1 MDYKLRFLKDKII
14 FKLAILIAI
23 EVLLVVG
30 SFGISTYIESQ
41 STAIGNT
48 INLAGKNR
56 YLTANLL
63 LQFEKVNDGSAQ
75 VDSLRNASDALNENI
90 SFLRSGGN
98 VSPSSSSSSSDNIFL
113 TPLSSKYFGKW
124 NEINENRIALNLYVG
139 LLEQWDNTSGAS
151 TDNGRA
157 NEPQLTSSSSF
168 TTPTEIFNDMTSIE
182 STASQLIASSD
193 DLTGQLGEDDR
204 MTSQN
209 LVSMQT
215 IFIIAIILV
224 GGIILYVMKRLLQP
238 LDLIIEATKEVRK
251 GNLSIAPI
259 ANCNRK
265 DEIGI
270 LAASFNSMIN
280 QLAEY
285 NRMQKQFISI
295 ASHELRTPLQP
306 ILGLSDVLR
315 FSVRNN
321 EEARQLADKI
331 FYNAKRLRSI
341 IDNVLEA
348 TRIEKQL
355 TSLNKEKVD
364 AYDLLQYVIKDA
376 RYQVSTSNKN
386 IRLELFM
393 EDKHNNNG
401 RSDIVEDDLAKAIFV
416 DADRARLTQVFTNL
430 LNNAIKF
437 TTEGVI
443 SITLKQQS
451 DTNGVVLLIKDT
463 GTGIPSERFPRLF
476 ARFGT
481 ESVTGT
487 GLGLFISKSIV
498 EAHGGTIWGQNNEDG
513 IGATF
518 GFTLP
523 SLSEEERSKNKTA
536 KDGRRDDTNERLD
549 NNSEQPNSIDPD

>member
-1 MDYKLRFLKDKII
+1 MRYNSHFVKNKII
-14 FKLAILIAI
+14 LKLGLLIAI
-23 EVLLVVG
+23 EVLLVVS

-48 INLAGKNR
+48 INIAGKNR
-56 YLTANLL
+56 YLTANFLL
-63 LQFEKVNDGSAQ
+63 EFEKVNDGSAQ
-75 VDSLRNASDALNENI
+75 IDSLRNASDALNENI
-90 SFLRSGGN
+90 SFLRSGGD
-98 VSPSSSSSSSDNIFL
+98 VTPSSSPSSLDNIFL
-113 TPLSSKYFGKW
+113 KPLSAKYLDKW
-124 NEINENRIALNLYVG
+124 YEINENRIALDKYVV
-139 LLEQWDNTSGAS
+139 LLGQDDDTSTTTAAS
-151 TDNGRA
+151 TA
-157 NEPQLTSSSSF
+157 NDLTTEPQIASAPREKILSDTRG
-168 TTPTEIFNDMTSIE
+168 IE
-182 STASQLIASSD
+182 TTASQLIASSD
-193 DLTGQLGEDDR
+193 DLTHQLGEDDR
-204 MTSQN
+204 MNSQN
-209 LVSMQT
+209 MVSMQT
-215 IFIIAIILV
+215 IFIIASILV
-224 GGIILYVMKRLLQP
+224 GCAILYVMKKLLQP
-238 LDLIIEATKEVRK
+238 LSLIIEATKEVKK

-259 ANCNRK
+259 AHCNGG

-270 LAASFNSMIN
+270 LATSFNSMIK
-280 QLAEY
+280 QLDEY

-315 FSVRNN
+315 SSVGNN
-321 EEARQLADKI
+321 REAQQLADKI
-331 FYNAKRLRSI
+331 FYNAKRLQSL
-341 IDNVLEA
+341 IDNVLDA

-523 SLSEEERSKNKTA
+523 SLSEEERAKTKLA
-536 KDGRRDDTNERLD
+536 RGGV
-549 NNSEQPNSIDPD
+549 

>member
-98 VSPSSSSSSSDNIFL
+98 VSPSSPSSSSDNIFL

-139 LLEQWDNTSGAS
+139 LLEQRDNTSGAS
-151 TDNGRA
+151 TDNGRT

-204 MTSQN
+204 MNSQN

-238 LDLIIEATKEVRK
+238 LSLIIEATKEVKK

-259 ANCNRK
+259 ARSNGG

-270 LAASFNSMIN
+270 LATSFNSMIK
-280 QLAEY
+280 QLDEY
-285 NRMQKQFISI
+285 NQMQKQFISI

-315 FSVRNN
+315 SSVGDND
-321 EEARQLADKI
+321 EARQLADKI

-355 TSLNKEKVD
+355 TTLNKERVD
-364 AYDLLQYVIKDA
+364 VNDLLEYVIKDA

-386 IRLELFM
+386 IRLELFI
-393 EDKHNNNG
+393 DGNHNSDD
-401 RSDIVEDDLAKAIFV
+401 RSDIAKDDDVPNAIFI

-451 DTNGVVLLIKDT
+451 HTKRVVLLIKDT
-463 GTGIPSERFPRLF
+463 GSGIPSERFARLF
-476 ARFGT
+476 AKFGT

-523 SLSEEERSKNKTA
+523 SLSEEERAKTKLA
-536 KDGRRDDTNERLD
+536 RGGVREDIN
-549 NNSEQPNSIDPD
+549 

>member
-1 MDYKLRFLKDKII
+1 MRYNLHFVKNKII
-14 FKLAILIAI
+14 LKLGILIAI

-30 SFGISTYIESQ
+30 SFGVSTYIESQ

-56 YLTANLL
+56 YLTSNLL

-75 VDSLRNASDALNENI
+75 IESLRNASDALDENI

-98 VSPSSSSSSSDNIFL
+98 VSPSSSSSSSSDNIFL

-124 NEINENRIALNLYVG
+124 NEINENRIALNLYAE
-139 LLEQWDNTSGAS
+139 LLGQPDNTNVAS
-151 TDNGRA
+151 TGNGRTS
-157 NEPQLTSSSSF
+157 EPQLTSSS
-168 TTPTEIFNDMTSIE
+168 TTPTEFFNDMTSIQ

-193 DLTGQLGEDDR
+193 DLTRQLGEDDR
-204 MTSQN
+204 TNSQN
-209 LVSMQT
+209 LVFMQT

-259 ANCNRK
+259 ANCNGK

-315 FSVRNN
+315 SSVGDND
-321 EEARQLADKI
+321 EARQLADKI

-355 TSLNKEKVD
+355 TTLNKERVD
-364 AYDLLQYVIKDA
+364 VNDLLEYVIKDA

-386 IRLELFM
+386 IRLELFI
-393 EDKHNNNG
+393 DGNYNSDD
-401 RSDIVEDDLAKAIFV
+401 RSDIAEDNVPNAIFI

-451 DTNGVVLLIKDT
+451 DTKRVVLLIKDT
-463 GTGIPSERFPRLF
+463 GAGIPSERFARLF
-476 ARFGT
+476 AKFGT

-523 SLSEEERSKNKTA
+523 SISEEERAKT
-536 KDGRRDDTNERLD
+536 KLTRVGKR
-549 NNSEQPNSIDPD
+549 

>member
-1 MDYKLRFLKDKII
+1 MRYKAGFLKDRII
-14 FKLAILIAI
+14 FKLAILIGI

-56 YLTANLL
+56 YLTSNLL

-75 VDSLRNASDALNENI
+75 IESLRNASDALDENI

-98 VSPSSSSSSSDNIFL
+98 VSPSSFSPSASSDDIFL

-124 NEINENRIALNLYVG
+124 NEINENRIALNLYAG
-139 LLEQWDNTSGAS
+139 LLGQSDNTNGAS
-151 TDNGRA
+151 SANGSTS
-157 NEPQLTSSSSF
+157 EPQPTSSF
-168 TTPTEIFNDMTSIE
+168 ITPTEFFNDMTSIE

-193 DLTGQLGEDDR
+193 DLTHQLSEDDR
-204 MTSQN
+204 MNSQN

-224 GGIILYVMKRLLQP
+224 GSIILYVMKRLLQP

-259 ANCNRK
+259 ANCNGR

-315 FSVRNN
+315 SRVGDN

-331 FYNAKRLRSI
+331 FYNAKRLQSI

-355 TSLNKEKVD
+355 TSLNKERVD
-364 AYDLLQYVIKDA
+364 VNDLLDYVIKDA

-386 IRLELFM
+386 IRLELFI
-393 EDKHNNNG
+393 DGDHNRDD
-401 RSDIVEDDLAKAIFV
+401 RSDIAEDDVPKAIFI
-416 DADRARLTQVFTNL
+416 DADRARITQVFTNL

-437 TTEGVI
+437 TAEGVI
-443 SITLKQQS
+443 SITLKQQT
-451 DTNGVVLLIKDT
+451 DTKRVVLLIKDT
-463 GTGIPSERFPRLF
+463 GAGIPSERFARLF

-523 SLSEEERSKNKTA
+523 SISEEERAKTKLA
-536 KDGRRDDTNERLD
+536 RVGKR
-549 NNSEQPNSIDPD
+549 

>member
-23 EVLLVVG
+23 EVLLVVV

-113 TPLSSKYFGKW
+113 APLSSKYFGKW
-124 NEINENRIALNLYVG
+124 NKINENRIALNLYAG
-139 LLEQWDNTSGAS
+139 LLGQRDNTSGAS
-151 TDNGRA
+151 TGNDRT

-168 TTPTEIFNDMTSIE
+168 TPREILNDMTSIE
-182 STASQLIASSD
+182 NTASQLIASSD
-193 DLTGQLGEDDR
+193 DLTSQLSEDDR
-204 MTSQN
+204 INSQN

-259 ANCNRK
+259 ANCNGK

-306 ILGLSDVLR
+306 ILGLSYVLR
-315 FSVRNN
+315 SSVGDN

-364 AYDLLQYVIKDA
+364 VYDLLQYVIKDA

-386 IRLELFM
+386 IRLKLFM

-451 DTNGVVLLIKDT
+451 DTKGVVLLIKDT
-463 GTGIPSERFPRLF
+463 GTGIPSECFPRLF

>member
-113 TPLSSKYFGKW
+113 APLSSKYFGKW
-124 NEINENRIALNLYVG
+124 NKINENRIALNLYAG
-139 LLEQWDNTSGAS
+139 LLGQRDNTSGAS
-151 TDNGRA
+151 TGNDRT

-168 TTPTEIFNDMTSIE
+168 TPREILNDMTSIE
-182 STASQLIASSD
+182 NTASQLIASSD
-193 DLTGQLGEDDR
+193 DLTSQLSEDDR
-204 MTSQN
+204 INSQN

-259 ANCNRK
+259 ANCNGK

-315 FSVRNN
+315 SSVGNN

-386 IRLELFM
+386 IRFKLFM

-401 RSDIVEDDLAKAIFV
+401 RSDIVKDDLAKAIFV

-451 DTNGVVLLIKDT
+451 DTKGVVLLIKDT
-463 GTGIPSERFPRLF
+463 GTGIPSECFPRLF

>member
-1 MDYKLRFLKDKII
+1 
-14 FKLAILIAI
+14 
-23 EVLLVVG
+23 G

-139 LLEQWDNTSGAS
+139 LLEQRDNTSGAS
-151 TDNGRA
+151 TDNGRT

-204 MTSQN
+204 MNSQN

-259 ANCNRK
+259 ANCNGK

-285 NRMQKQFISI
+285 NRMQKQYISI

-315 FSVRNN
+315 FSVGNN

-451 DTNGVVLLIKDT
+451 DSKGVVLLIKDT

-476 ARFGT
+476 AKFGT

-523 SLSEEERSKNKTA
+523 SLSEEERAKTKLA
-536 KDGRRDDTNERLD
+536 RGGVREDIN
-549 NNSEQPNSIDPD
+549 

>member
-1 MDYKLRFLKDKII
+1 MDYKLRFLKNKII

-113 TPLSSKYFGKW
+113 APLSSKYFGKW
-124 NEINENRIALNLYVG
+124 NKINENRIALNLYAG
-139 LLEQWDNTSGAS
+139 LLGQRDNTSGAS
-151 TDNGRA
+151 TGNDRT

-168 TTPTEIFNDMTSIE
+168 TPREILNDMTSIE
-182 STASQLIASSD
+182 NTASQLIASSD
-193 DLTGQLGEDDR
+193 DLTSQLSEDDR
-204 MTSQN
+204 INSQN

-259 ANCNRK
+259 ANCNGK

-315 FSVRNN
+315 SSVGNN

-386 IRLELFM
+386 IRFKLFM

-401 RSDIVEDDLAKAIFV
+401 RSDIVKDDLAKAIFV

-451 DTNGVVLLIKDT
+451 DTKGVVLLIKDT
-463 GTGIPSERFPRLF
+463 GTGIPSECFPRLF

>member
-1 MDYKLRFLKDKII
+1 MRYKTGFLKDRII

-30 SFGISTYIESQ
+30 SFGVSTYIESQ

-56 YLTANLL
+56 YLTSNLL
-63 LQFEKVNDGSAQ
+63 LRFEKVNDGSAQ
-75 VDSLRNASDALNENI
+75 IESLRNASDALDENI

-98 VSPSSSSSSSDNIFL
+98 VSPSSSSSSSSDNIFL

-124 NEINENRIALNLYVG
+124 NEINENRIALNLYAE
-139 LLEQWDNTSGAS
+139 LLGQPDNTNVAS
-151 TDNGRA
+151 TGNGRTS
-157 NEPQLTSSSSF
+157 EPQLTSSS
-168 TTPTEIFNDMTSIE
+168 TTPTEFFNDMTSIQ

-193 DLTGQLGEDDR
+193 DLTRQLGEDDR
-204 MTSQN
+204 TNSQN
-209 LVSMQT
+209 LVFMQT

-259 ANCNRK
+259 ANCNGK

-315 FSVRNN
+315 SSVGDND
-321 EEARQLADKI
+321 EARQLADKI

-355 TSLNKEKVD
+355 TTLNKERVD
-364 AYDLLQYVIKDA
+364 VNDLLEYVIKDA

-386 IRLELFM
+386 IRLELFI
-393 EDKHNNNG
+393 DGNYNSDD
-401 RSDIVEDDLAKAIFV
+401 RSDIAEDNVPNAIFI

-451 DTNGVVLLIKDT
+451 DTKRVVLLIKDT
-463 GTGIPSERFPRLF
+463 GAGIPSERFARLF
-476 ARFGT
+476 AKFGT

-523 SLSEEERSKNKTA
+523 SISEEERAKT
-536 KDGRRDDTNERLD
+536 KLTRVGKR
-549 NNSEQPNSIDPD
+549 

>member
-1 MDYKLRFLKDKII
+1 MRYNLRFHKDTII

-56 YLTANLL
+56 YLTSNVL
-63 LQFEKVNDGSAQ
+63 LQFEKVNDGSAK

-98 VSPSSSSSSSDNIFL
+98 VNPSSSSSYSSDNIFL
-113 TPLSSKYFGKW
+113 TPLSTKYFGRW

-139 LLEQWDNTSGAS
+139 LLGQQDNTKGAS
-151 TDNGRA
+151 TGNGRT
-157 NEPQLTSSSSF
+157 NEPQLTSSSSL

-182 STASQLIASSD
+182 NTASQLIASSD
-193 DLTGQLGEDDR
+193 DLTRQLSEDDR
-204 MTSQN
+204 MNSQN

-238 LDLIIEATKEVRK
+238 LDVIIEATKEVRK

-259 ANCNRK
+259 ANCNGK

-280 QLAEY
+280 QLADY

-315 FSVRNN
+315 SSVGDNR
-321 EEARQLADKI
+321 EAQQLADKI
-331 FYNAKRLRSI
+331 FYNAKRLRCI

-355 TSLNKEKVD
+355 TSLNKERID
-364 AYDLLQYVIKDA
+364 AYDLLEYVIKDA
-376 RYQVSTSNKN
+376 HYQVSTSNKN
-386 IRLELFM
+386 IRLELLI
-393 EDKHNNNG
+393 DDDHNTDG
-401 RSDIVEDDLAKAIFV
+401 RSDIAEDDQARAIFV
-416 DADRARLTQVFTNL
+416 NADRARITQVFTNL

-437 TTEGVI
+437 TREGVI

-451 DTNGVVLLIKDT
+451 DTKGVVLLIKDT
-463 GTGIPSERFPRLF
+463 GTGIPSEHLPRLF

-481 ESVTGT
+481 ESRTGT

-498 EAHGGTIWGQNNEDG
+498 EAHGGKIWGQNNEDG

-523 SLSEEERSKNKTA
+523 SLSEEERA
-536 KDGRRDDTNERLD
+536 KQN
-549 NNSEQPNSIDPD
+549 

>member
-98 VSPSSSSSSSDNIFL
+98 VSPSSSSSSSDNMFL
-113 TPLSSKYFGKW
+113 APLSSKYFGKW
-124 NEINENRIALNLYVG
+124 NKINENRIALNLYAG
-139 LLEQWDNTSGAS
+139 LLGQRDNTSGAS
-151 TDNGRA
+151 TGNDRT

-168 TTPTEIFNDMTSIE
+168 TPREILNDMTSIE
-182 STASQLIASSD
+182 NTASQLIASSD
-193 DLTGQLGEDDR
+193 DLTSQLSEDDR
-204 MTSQN
+204 INSQN

-259 ANCNRK
+259 ANCNGK

-306 ILGLSDVLR
+306 IVGLSDVLR
-315 FSVRNN
+315 SSVGDN
-321 EEARQLADKI
+321 EESRQLADKI

-355 TSLNKEKVD
+355 TSLNKERVD
-364 AYDLLQYVIKDA
+364 VNDLLGYVIKDA
-376 RYQVSTSNKN
+376 HYQVNTSNKN
-386 IRLELFM
+386 IRLELFI
-393 EDKHNNNG
+393 DGNHNSDD
-401 RSDIVEDDLAKAIFV
+401 RSDIAKDDDVPNAIFI

-451 DTNGVVLLIKDT
+451 DTKRVVLLIKDT
-463 GTGIPSERFPRLF
+463 GSGIPSERFARLF

-498 EAHGGTIWGQNNEDG
+498 EAHGGKIWGQNNEDG

-523 SLSEEERSKNKTA
+523 SLSEEERAKTKLA
-536 KDGRRDDTNERLD
+536 RGGVKEDIN
-549 NNSEQPNSIDPD
+549 

>member
-1 MDYKLRFLKDKII
+1 MDYKLRFLKDRII

-75 VDSLRNASDALNENI
+75 VDSLRNASDALDENI

-98 VSPSSSSSSSDNIFL
+98 VSPSSSSSSSDNILL

-139 LLEQWDNTSGAS
+139 LLEQRDNTSGAS
-151 TDNGRA
+151 TDNGRT

-204 MTSQN
+204 MNSQN

-259 ANCNRK
+259 ANCNGK

-315 FSVRNN
+315 FSVGNN

-476 ARFGT
+476 AKFGT

-523 SLSEEERSKNKTA
+523 SLSEEERA
-536 KDGRRDDTNERLD
+536 KAKLARGGVREDIN
-549 NNSEQPNSIDPD
+549 

>member
-1 MDYKLRFLKDKII
+1 MHYNFGFLKDRII

-56 YLTANLL
+56 YLTSNLL

-75 VDSLRNASDALNENI
+75 FDSLRNASDALNENI

-113 TPLSSKYFGKW
+113 TPLSTKYFGKW

-139 LLEQWDNTSGAS
+139 LLGQPDNTQGAS
-151 TDNGRA
+151 TGNGRT
-157 NEPQLTSSSSF
+157 NEPQLSSPSSL
-168 TTPTEIFNDMTSIE
+168 TTPTEIFNDMSSIE

-193 DLTGQLGEDDR
+193 DLTHQLSEDDR
-204 MTSQN
+204 MNSQN

-224 GGIILYVMKRLLQP
+224 GSIILYVMKRLLQP

-259 ANCNRK
+259 ANCNGK

-280 QLAEY
+280 QLADY

-295 ASHELRTPLQP
+295 SSHELRTPLQP

-315 FSVRNN
+315 FSVGNN

-341 IDNVLEA
+341 IDNVLE
-348 TRIEKQL
+348 
-355 TSLNKEKVD
+355 
-364 AYDLLQYVIKDA
+364 
-376 RYQVSTSNKN
+376 
-386 IRLELFM
+386 
-393 EDKHNNNG
+393 
-401 RSDIVEDDLAKAIFV
+401 
-416 DADRARLTQVFTNL
+416 
-430 LNNAIKF
+430 
-437 TTEGVI
+437 
-443 SITLKQQS
+443 
-451 DTNGVVLLIKDT
+451 
-463 GTGIPSERFPRLF
+463 
-476 ARFGT
+476 
-481 ESVTGT
+481 
-487 GLGLFISKSIV
+487 
-498 EAHGGTIWGQNNEDG
+498 
-513 IGATF
+513 
-518 GFTLP
+518 
-523 SLSEEERSKNKTA
+523 
-536 KDGRRDDTNERLD
+536 
-549 NNSEQPNSIDPD
+549 

>member
-113 TPLSSKYFGKW
+113 APLSSKYFGKW
-124 NEINENRIALNLYVG
+124 NKINENRIALNLYAG
-139 LLEQWDNTSGAS
+139 LLGQRDNTSGAS
-151 TDNGRA
+151 TGNDRT

-168 TTPTEIFNDMTSIE
+168 TPREILNDMTSIE
-182 STASQLIASSD
+182 NTASQLIASSD
-193 DLTGQLGEDDR
+193 DLTSQLSEDDR
-204 MTSQN
+204 INSQN

-259 ANCNRK
+259 ANCNGK

-315 FSVRNN
+315 FSVGNN

-386 IRLELFM
+386 IRLKLFM

-451 DTNGVVLLIKDT
+451 DTNGVVLLIKDA

-476 ARFGT
+476 AKFGT

-523 SLSEEERSKNKTA
+523 SLSEEERAKTKLA
-536 KDGRRDDTNERLD
+536 RGGVREDIN
-549 NNSEQPNSIDPD
+549 

>member
-1 MDYKLRFLKDKII
+1 MRYKTGFLKDRII

-30 SFGISTYIESQ
+30 SFGVSTYIESQ

-56 YLTANLL
+56 YLTSNLL

-75 VDSLRNASDALNENI
+75 IESLRNASDALDENI

-98 VSPSSSSSSSDNIFL
+98 VSPSSSSSSSSDNIFL

-124 NEINENRIALNLYVG
+124 NEINENRIALNLYAE
-139 LLEQWDNTSGAS
+139 LLGQPDNTNVAS
-151 TDNGRA
+151 TGNGRTS
-157 NEPQLTSSSSF
+157 EPQLTSSS
-168 TTPTEIFNDMTSIE
+168 TTPTEFFNDMTSIQ

-193 DLTGQLGEDDR
+193 DLTRQLGEDDR
-204 MTSQN
+204 TNSQN
-209 LVSMQT
+209 LVFMQT

-259 ANCNRK
+259 ANCNGK

-315 FSVRNN
+315 SSVGDND
-321 EEARQLADKI
+321 EARQLADKI

-355 TSLNKEKVD
+355 TTLNKERVD
-364 AYDLLQYVIKDA
+364 VNDLLEYVIKDA

-386 IRLELFM
+386 IRLELFI
-393 EDKHNNNG
+393 DGNYNSDD
-401 RSDIVEDDLAKAIFV
+401 RSDIAEDNVPNAIFI

-451 DTNGVVLLIKDT
+451 DTKRVVLLIKDT
-463 GTGIPSERFPRLF
+463 GAGIPSERFARLF
-476 ARFGT
+476 AKFGT
-481 ESVTGT
+481 ESETGT

-523 SLSEEERSKNKTA
+523 SISEEERAKT
-536 KDGRRDDTNERLD
+536 KLTRVGKR
-549 NNSEQPNSIDPD
+549 

>member
-1 MDYKLRFLKDKII
+1 MDYKLRLLKDKII

-63 LQFEKVNDGSAQ
+63 LQFEKVNGGSAQ

-139 LLEQWDNTSGAS
+139 LLEQRDNTSGAS
-151 TDNGRA
+151 TDNGRT

-168 TTPTEIFNDMTSIE
+168 TSPTEIFNDMTSIE

-204 MTSQN
+204 MNSQN
-209 LVSMQT
+209 LISMQT

-259 ANCNRK
+259 ANCNGK

-315 FSVRNN
+315 SSVGNN

-386 IRLELFM
+386 IRFKLFM

-401 RSDIVEDDLAKAIFV
+401 RSDIVKDDLTKAIFV

-437 TTEGVI
+437 TREGVI
-443 SITLKQQS
+443 SITLIQQS

-498 EAHGGTIWGQNNEDG
+498 EAHGGTIWAQNNEDG

-523 SLSEEERSKNKTA
+523 SLSEEERAKTKLA
-536 KDGRRDDTNERLD
+536 RGGVREDIN
-549 NNSEQPNSIDPD
+549 

>member
-139 LLEQWDNTSGAS
+139 LLEQRDNTSGAS
-151 TDNGRA
+151 TDNGRT

-204 MTSQN
+204 MNSQN

-259 ANCNRK
+259 ANCNGK

-315 FSVRNN
+315 SSVGDN

-331 FYNAKRLRSI
+331 FYNAK
-341 IDNVLEA
+341 
-348 TRIEKQL
+348 
-355 TSLNKEKVD
+355 KV
-364 AYDLLQYVIKDA
+364 AVYN
-376 RYQVSTSNKN
+376 R
-386 IRLELFM
+386 
-393 EDKHNNNG
+393 
-401 RSDIVEDDLAKAIFV
+401 
-416 DADRARLTQVFTNL
+416 
-430 LNNAIKF
+430 
-437 TTEGVI
+437 
-443 SITLKQQS
+443 
-451 DTNGVVLLIKDT
+451 
-463 GTGIPSERFPRLF
+463 
-476 ARFGT
+476 
-481 ESVTGT
+481 
-487 GLGLFISKSIV
+487 
-498 EAHGGTIWGQNNEDG
+498 
-513 IGATF
+513 
-518 GFTLP
+518 
-523 SLSEEERSKNKTA
+523 
-536 KDGRRDDTNERLD
+536 
-549 NNSEQPNSIDPD
+549 

>member
-113 TPLSSKYFGKW
+113 APLSSKYFGKW
-124 NEINENRIALNLYVG
+124 NKINENRIALNLYAG
-139 LLEQWDNTSGAS
+139 LLGQRDNTSGAS
-151 TDNGRA
+151 TGNDRT

-168 TTPTEIFNDMTSIE
+168 TPREILNDMTSIE
-182 STASQLIASSD
+182 NTASQLIASSD
-193 DLTGQLGEDDR
+193 DLTSQLSEDDR
-204 MTSQN
+204 INSQN

-259 ANCNRK
+259 ANCNGK

-315 FSVRNN
+315 SSVGDN

-386 IRLELFM
+386 IRLKLFM

>member
-113 TPLSSKYFGKW
+113 APLSSKYFGKW
-124 NEINENRIALNLYVG
+124 NKINENRIALNLYAG
-139 LLEQWDNTSGAS
+139 LLGQRDNTSGAS
-151 TDNGRA
+151 TGNDRT

-168 TTPTEIFNDMTSIE
+168 TPREILNDMTSIE
-182 STASQLIASSD
+182 NTASQLIASSD
-193 DLTGQLGEDDR
+193 DLTSQLSEDDR
-204 MTSQN
+204 INSQN

-259 ANCNRK
+259 ANCNGK

-315 FSVRNN
+315 SSVGDN

-355 TSLNKEKVD
+355 TSLNKEKVN

-386 IRLELFM
+386 IRLKLFM

-451 DTNGVVLLIKDT
+451 DTKGVVLLIKDT
-463 GTGIPSERFPRLF
+463 GTGIPSECFPRLF

>member
-1 MDYKLRFLKDKII
+1 
-14 FKLAILIAI
+14 
-23 EVLLVVG
+23 
-30 SFGISTYIESQ
+30 
-41 STAIGNT
+41 
-48 INLAGKNR
+48 
-56 YLTANLL
+56 
-63 LQFEKVNDGSAQ
+63 

-113 TPLSSKYFGKW
+113 APLSSKYFGKW
-124 NEINENRIALNLYVG
+124 NKINENRIALNLYAG
-139 LLEQWDNTSGAS
+139 LLGQRDNTSGAS
-151 TDNGRA
+151 TGNDRT

-168 TTPTEIFNDMTSIE
+168 TPREILNDMTSIE
-182 STASQLIASSD
+182 NTASQLIASSD
-193 DLTGQLGEDDR
+193 DLTSQLSEDDR
-204 MTSQN
+204 INSQN

-259 ANCNRK
+259 ANCNGK

-315 FSVRNN
+315 SSVGDN

-386 IRLELFM
+386 IRLKLFM

-451 DTNGVVLLIKDT
+451 DTKGVVLLIKDT
-463 GTGIPSERFPRLF
+463 GTGIPSECFPRLF

>member
-1 MDYKLRFLKDKII
+1 MRYKAEFLKDRII

-56 YLTANLL
+56 YLTSNLL
-63 LQFEKVNDGSAQ
+63 LQFEKINDGSAQ
-75 VDSLRNASDALNENI
+75 IESLRNASDALDENI

-98 VSPSSSSSSSDNIFL
+98 VSPSSFSSSSSENIFL

-124 NEINENRIALNLYVG
+124 NEINENRIALNLYAG
-139 LLEQWDNTSGAS
+139 LLGQPDNTNEAS
-151 TDNGRA
+151 TANGSTS
-157 NEPQLTSSSSF
+157 EPQPTSSF
-168 TTPTEIFNDMTSIE
+168 ITPTEFFNDMTSIE

-193 DLTGQLGEDDR
+193 DLTHQLSEDDR
-204 MTSQN
+204 MNSQN

-259 ANCNRK
+259 ANCNAR

-315 FSVRNN
+315 SRVGDN

-331 FYNAKRLRSI
+331 FYNAKRLQSI

-355 TSLNKEKVD
+355 TSLNKERVD
-364 AYDLLQYVIKDA
+364 VNDLLEYVIKDA

-386 IRLELFM
+386 IRLELFI
-393 EDKHNNNG
+393 DGNHYSDD
-401 RSDIVEDDLAKAIFV
+401 RSDIAENDVPKAFFI
-416 DADRARLTQVFTNL
+416 DADRARLTQVVTNL

-437 TTEGVI
+437 TAEGVI
-443 SITLKQQS
+443 SITLKQQN
-451 DTNGVVLLIKDT
+451 DTKCVVLLIKDT
-463 GTGIPSERFPRLF
+463 GVGIPSERFARLF
-476 ARFGT
+476 AKFGT

-523 SLSEEERSKNKTA
+523 SISEEERAKTKLA
-536 KDGRRDDTNERLD
+536 RVGKR
-549 NNSEQPNSIDPD
+549 